1 MIESLVAVAVFAAL
15 VSALAGFA
23 AGRAS
28 AVLPQHC
35 GVTVRRITR

>member
-1 MIESLVAVAVFAAL
+1 MIEPLVGVAVFAAL

-28 AVLPQHC
+28 AVQPQRC
-35 GVTVRRITR
+35 GVRVRRLS